1 MLPDRIGVGADY
13 HRASHRTVLGQLGPT
28 DDVLVPAGEI
38 VGLGGEY
45 TLGSHASIVGAAVGP
60 EPIRQNGER
69 RGATLV
75 DDRAEGVF
83 VSEFDS
89 ADRSAGMPTAAAA
102 TAL

>member
-1 MLPDRIGVGADY
+1 
-13 HRASHRTVLGQLGPT
+13 
-28 DDVLVPAGEI
+28 
-38 VGLGGEY
+38 
-45 TLGSHASIVGAAVGP
+45 
-60 EPIRQNGER
+60 
-69 RGATLV
+69 V